1 MCSRYTLISK
11 PVLIARSFGLQ
22 EIDPFPARY
31 NIAPTQPVGIIR
43 IGYNKQREFALV
55 RWGLIPDWVKDPGDF
70 TTLVNARSETLA
82 QKPSFRNA
90 LKYRRCLFP
99 IDGFYEW
106 SGGKGERQPYY
117 ISASNE
123 EPMGIAGL
131 WENWMGVD
139 GSEMESAVIITTSA
153 NGDISRLHKR
163 APVVIT
169 PDNYDQW
176 LDCLDGTGADTADLL
191 KPAAPG
197 FFKLKK
203 ISTKVNNPA
212 NSGEELLEP
221 VGQQEL
227 F

>member
-11 PVLIARSFGLQ
+11 PVLIARRFGLQ

-31 NIAPTQPVGIIR
+31 SIAPTQPVGIIR
-43 IGYNKQREFALV
+43 IGYNKQREFVLV

-82 QKPSFRNA
+82 EKPSFRNA

-123 EPMGIAGL
+123 EPMGVAGL

-139 GSEMESAVIITTSA
+139 GSEMESAVIITTNA
-153 NGDISRLHKR
+153 NGDISRVHKR

-169 PDNYDQW
+169 PDNYDRW

-212 NSGEELLEP
+212 YSGEELLEP

>member
-70 TTLVNARSETLA
+70 TTLVNARSETLT

-123 EPMGIAGL
+123 EPMGVAGL

-153 NGDISRLHKR
+153 NGDISRVHKR
-163 APVVIT
+163 APVIIT
-169 PDNYDQW
+169 PSNYDQW

-203 ISTKVNNPA
+203 ISSKVNNPA